1 MPVVDGGTG
10 IWSFIEVTDAA
21 AATAAAVTKGPPGI
35 YNVVDDEPAPVVQW
49 PPYLA
54 SCLGAKPPMR
64 APAWLGRLL
73 AAR

>member
-21 AATAAAVTKGPPGI
+21 AATVAAVAKGPPGI

>member
-49 PPYLA
+49 LPYLA